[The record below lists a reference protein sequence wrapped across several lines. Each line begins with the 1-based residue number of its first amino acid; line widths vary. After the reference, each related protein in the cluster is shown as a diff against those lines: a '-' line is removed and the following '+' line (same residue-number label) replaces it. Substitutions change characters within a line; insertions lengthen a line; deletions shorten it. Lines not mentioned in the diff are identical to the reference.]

1 MNLSMDKVF
10 AERDTTAQHSTQYA
24 TTAKRRKARKALLKK
39 ERADLLEETGN
50 HAEHIELLADVAF
63 AAGERPGFHV
73 LMAGFAL
80 KVESI
85 LERRLVILGFLLVA
99 GIAGLSLPAPVI
111 QECIKIMMAPSAIQL
126 VFRMKLVI
134 ELDQR
139 SLVLSNIA
147 MIKHKGIILGMSRR
161 DKNRKNKDN
170 QEKFYVCHW
179 NFLLCSSVSKTL
191 SRRVNPALPHRRY
204 QQV

>member
-1 MNLSMDKVF
+1 MDKVF
-10 AERDTTAQHSTQYA
+10 AERDTTAQHSIQYA

-39 ERADLLEETGN
+39 ECADLLEEMGN
-50 HAEHIELLADVAF
+50 HAQHIELLADVAF
-63 AAGERPGFHV
+63 AAGNRPGFHG

-85 LERRLVILGFLLVA
+85 LERRLVILGFLLVT
-99 GIAGLSLPAPVI
+99 GIAGLPLAAPVI
-111 QECIKIMMAPSAIQL
+111 QECVKIMMAPSAIQL

-134 ELDQR
+134 ELDQG
-139 SLVLSNIA
+139 SLVFPKLA
-147 MIKHKGIILGMSRR
+147 MIKRKGIILGMSQR
-161 DKNRKNKDN
+161 DKNRKNQDN
-170 QEKFYVCHW
+170 QQKFYICHW
-179 NFLLCSSVSKTL
+179 NSLLCSSVSNTL